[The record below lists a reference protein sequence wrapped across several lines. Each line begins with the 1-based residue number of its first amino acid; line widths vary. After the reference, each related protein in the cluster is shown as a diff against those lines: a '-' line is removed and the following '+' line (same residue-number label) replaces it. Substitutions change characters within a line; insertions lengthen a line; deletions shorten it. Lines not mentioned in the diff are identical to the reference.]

1 MWRSAVKKLN
11 VLEQCGHCLVFV
23 NRDSFIL
30 GVESEPFVDFGVA
43 IVRLTTEGYGVVIDG
58 SSFSALGGV
67 VSHVNVFFISLGLS
81 EVYGVAKIC

>member
-1 MWRSAVKKLN
+1 M
-11 VLEQCGHCLVFV
+11 VFV

-30 GVESEPFVDFGVA
+30 GVESDPFVDFGVA